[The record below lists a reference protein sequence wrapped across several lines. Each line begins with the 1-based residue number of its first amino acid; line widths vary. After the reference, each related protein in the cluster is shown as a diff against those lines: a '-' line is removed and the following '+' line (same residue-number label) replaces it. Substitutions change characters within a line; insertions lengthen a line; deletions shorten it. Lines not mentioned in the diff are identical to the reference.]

1 MQCLAGPDQVTTGV
15 LGVLDSELQAEHGLS
30 LGEYEVLVHLS
41 EEPEHSLRM
50 TDLAGR
56 LHLSPSGIT
65 RRIDGLERA
74 GLVERR
80 QCPSDRRGSN
90 AVLTDEGLRRARGR
104 GAHPRARRAR
114 RTSSTSSA
122 RAEIANLAA
131 ALSSGRGRPRS
142 RGRRLRRESV
152 PDRSATE
159 PRSTAQRVGRR
170 PASRSA
176 RNQRKNNTPR
186 RWPAVDSQFGWPGS
200 RRRDHDAA
208 MSRRAR
214 TSPARR

>member
-1 MQCLAGPDQVTTGV
+1 MAERGSKTAVPWLSEPEMQCWRALISVTTGV
-15 LGVLDSELQAEHGLS
+15 LGALDSELQAEHGLS

-90 AVLTDEGLRRARGR
+90 AVLTDEGMRRLAAAAPTHVRGVR
-104 GAHPRARRAR
+104 AHFIDQLSP
-114 RTSSTSSA
+114 T
-122 RAEIANLAA
+122 EIANLAA
-131 ALSSGRGRPRS
+131 ALSTIEVD
-142 RGRRLRRESV
+142 RE
-152 PDRSATE
+152 
-159 PRSTAQRVGRR
+159 
-170 PASRSA
+170 
-176 RNQRKNNTPR
+176 
-186 RWPAVDSQFGWPGS
+186 
-200 RRRDHDAA
+200 AA
-208 MSRRAR
+208 AGGCDDVVR
-214 TSPARR
+214 